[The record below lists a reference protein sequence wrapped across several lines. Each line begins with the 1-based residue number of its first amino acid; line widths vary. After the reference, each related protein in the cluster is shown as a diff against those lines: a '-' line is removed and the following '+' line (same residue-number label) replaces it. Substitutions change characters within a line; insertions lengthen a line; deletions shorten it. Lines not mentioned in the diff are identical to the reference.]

1 MGMGGSP
8 PPPPAAQAAT
18 STTSEFPDELKPY
31 IEDILER
38 AKTRAESRDEAG
50 FQVFPGP
57 RLADFTPEQQA
68 AQQGITGLVNAGL
81 SSDPTLASAKTYMAP
96 AFGATLASQQSF
108 TPAAAQQFMSP
119 YMQSVVDIQKR
130 EAERK
135 GSTQRQDIATQGAA
149 SGGFG
154 GSRQAI
160 LESEQRR
167 NEAQL
172 LSDIQKTGSQSAFEQ
187 AAGQFERERARNLS
201 GGQQFAG
208 LAELAPRLAT
218 AELGALSG
226 VGAQKQQQDQ
236 RATDIAYQ
244 QFLEEEQYPERVLQ
258 EYSSIIRGFPL
269 TPNVFGASQQS
280 TPPPNLATQV
290 AGLVGAGASGFKAF
304 GNEGG
309 GIASLPLKKVP
320 AGNKG
325 LQALKKK
332 APNVVKKMGF
342 AQAGQTNIA
351 EMTTIP
357 FSQTGMG
364 PSPIN
369 VPPLQ
374 GLQSNRKALKDKITE
389 LLAAQAGNR
398 EKRKESTEQDKA
410 LGLMQGFLKMAEA
423 GGEGKGIVDGLVAG
437 SQVALP
443 DIQAAMR
450 EGRGID
456 SEMDA
461 EALKLA
467 TLQGD
472 ISGLEFAENLEVK
485 KLLIEQENS
494 FNDRVAALG
503 KGAFEFSKAMNSSID
518 TTLGDELKLLFR
530 DNPRK
535 LAEIKRQ
542 ALEYYA
548 KSGNSLESMTFFEK
562 QLASFRGRSGPRSS
576 IPTPTGTNT
585 GTPTGTNA
593 GSVINRASQTPAAR
607 PIDPKNLSPS
617 F

>member
-369 VPPLQ
+369 IPPLQ
-374 GLQSNRKALKDKITE
+374 GLQSDRKALKDKIAE

-410 LGLMQGFLKMAEA
+410 LGLMQGFLKMAQA

>member
-160 LESEQRR
+160 LESEQMR

-342 AQAGQTNIA
+342 LQTAGGVGNLTADQ
-351 EMTTIP
+351 MIP
-357 FSQTGMG
+357 YSNVGMG
-364 PSPIN
+364 ANSIK

-374 GLQSNRKALKDKITE
+374 GLQSDRKALRDKIAE
-389 LLAAQAGNR
+389 LIAAQEANR

-410 LGLMQGFLKMAEA
+410 LGLMQGFLKMAQA

-450 EGRGID
+450 EGRDID
-456 SEMDA
+456 SQMDA

-467 TLQGD
+467 TLQGE
-472 ISGLEFAENLEVK
+472 ISGQEFAENLAVK

-503 KGAFEFSKAMNSSID
+503 KGAFEFSKAMNNAIN
-518 TTLGDELKLLFR
+518 TTLGDELKLLYKN
-530 DNPRK
+530 NPRR
-535 LAEIKRQ
+535 LAAIKRE
-542 ALEYYA
+542 ALEDFA
-548 KSGNSLESMTFFEK
+548 THGNANKGLIFFENE
-562 QLASFRGRSGPRSS
+562 LASFMSRQGK
-576 IPTPTGTNT
+576 PTST
-585 GTPTGTNA
+585 GTPTPKGKGA
-593 GSVINRASQTPAAR
+593 ASIISGASN
-607 PIDPKNLSPS
+607 KPS
-617 F
+617 

>member
-1 MGMGGSP
+1 MGMGGSPP

-135 GSTQRQDIATQGAA
+135 GSTQRQDIATQGVA

-160 LESEQRR
+160 LESEQMR

-342 AQAGQTNIA
+342 AQASTAINKAPTFPYSQESG
-351 EMTTIP
+351 P
-357 FSQTGMG
+357 FE
-364 PSPIN
+364 
-369 VPPLQ
+369 
-374 GLQSNRKALKDKITE
+374 QSMYKNYGIRRSDQKALSDKIAE
-389 LLAAQAGNR
+389 LLATQDANR
-398 EKRKESTEQDKA
+398 EKRQESTEQDKA

-423 GGEGKGIVDGLVAG
+423 GGEGKGIVEGLVSG

-443 DIQAAMR
+443 DIQAAMK
-450 EGRGID
+450 EGRSID
-456 SEMDA
+456 RDMDA
-461 EALKLA
+461 ETLKLMG
-467 TLQGD
+467 LQSE
-472 ISGLEFAENLEVK
+472 ISAQDFKENLELMK
-485 KLLIEQENS
+485 ESNAQSLANAKLAGELDGGVDLLKS
-494 FNDRVAALG
+494 MNDTISTL
-503 KGAFEFSKAMNSSID
+503 KAP
-518 TTLGDELKLLFR
+518 ELKLLER
-530 DNPRK
+530 LLPGQLADIQRK
-535 LAEIKRQ
+535 ILSNYD
-542 ALEYYA
+542 ALG
-548 KSGNSLESMTFFEK
+548 KSGKRTMTESLEDFT
-562 QLASFRGRSGPRSS
+562 SFLSGLSGIKKGSNVSS
-576 IPTPTGTNT
+576 TQNLPSGL
-585 GTPTGTNA
+585 
-593 GSVINRASQTPAAR
+593 PAAA
-607 PIDPKNLSPS
+607 IALGPKGRGVKGKLSTAS
-617 F
+617 NKIIN

>member
-1 MGMGGSP
+1 MGMGGSPP

-57 RLADFTPEQQA
+57 RLADFTPEQTT

-135 GSTQRQDIATQGAA
+135 GSTQRQDIATQGVA

-160 LESEQRR
+160 LESEQMR

-342 AQAGQTNIA
+342 AQASTAINKAPTFPYSQESG
-351 EMTTIP
+351 P
-357 FSQTGMG
+357 FE
-364 PSPIN
+364 
-369 VPPLQ
+369 
-374 GLQSNRKALKDKITE
+374 QSMYKNYGIRRSDQKALSDKIAE
-389 LLAAQAGNR
+389 LLATQDANR
-398 EKRKESTEQDKA
+398 EKRQESTEQDKA

-467 TLQGD
+467 TLQGE
-472 ISGLEFAENLEVK
+472 ISGQEFAENLAVK

-518 TTLGDELKLLFR
+518 TTLGDELKLLYR

-535 LAEIKRQ
+535 LAEIKRK

-548 KSGNSLESMTFFEK
+548 QSGNSLDAMTFFET
-562 QLASFRGRSGPRSS
+562 QLASFGGRLGPRSS
-576 IPTPTGTNT
+576 TSTPIGTNT
-585 GTPTGTNA
+585 NTPKGKGAGSIISNASKTPTPLNPNQQG
-593 GSVINRASQTPAAR
+593 
-607 PIDPKNLSPS
+607 PS
-617 F
+617 S

>member
-8 PPPPAAQAAT
+8 PPPAQASQVQ
-18 STTSEFPDELKPY
+18 STTSEFPSELKPY

-38 AKTRAESRDEAG
+38 AKTRAEARDVAG
-50 FQVFPGP
+50 FQTFPGP

-68 AQQGITGLVNAGL
+68 AQRGITGLVDVGL

-96 AFGATLASQQSF
+96 AFGASLASQQSF
-108 TPAAAQQFMSP
+108 TPEAAQQYMSP

-135 GSTQRQDIATQGAA
+135 GASQLQDIAAQGAA
-149 SGGFG
+149 TGGFG

-160 LESEQRR
+160 LEAEQMR

-172 LSDIQKTGSQSAFEQ
+172 LDDIQKKGSQSAFEQ
-187 AAGQFERERARNLS
+187 ASAQFERERARNLS

-218 AELGALSG
+218 SELGALSG
-226 VGAQKQQQDQ
+226 VGAQKQQQQQ

-244 QFLEEEQYPERVLQ
+244 QFLEEQQYPERVLQ

-269 TPNVFGASQQS
+269 TPNVFGATQTA

-304 GNEGG
+304 GNKGG

-332 APNVVKKMGF
+332 APDVVKKMGF
-342 AQAGQTNIA
+342 AQSSTGVAKMPTV
-351 EMTTIP
+351 P
-357 FSQTGMG
+357 FSNIGMG
-364 PSPIN
+364 TNPIK

-374 GLQSNRKALKDKITE
+374 GLQSDRKALKDKIAE
-389 LLAAQAGNR
+389 LLAAQEVNR

-423 GGEGKGIVDGLVAG
+423 GGEGKGIVDGLIAG

-443 DIQAAMR
+443 DIQAAMK

-456 SEMDA
+456 REMDA

-467 TLQGD
+467 TLQGE
-472 ISGLEFAENLEVK
+472 ISGAEFAENLALMKEVSAQK
-485 KLLIEQENS
+485 IANAELAAKLGIDIFKFDKAINDTVRSVLGQELNTLDPRFS
-494 FNDRVAALG
+494 TGILEAQQLAINEAGSIGEEKAL
-503 KGAFEFSKAMNSSID
+503 ENYKAR
-518 TTLGDELKLLFR
+518 LKLIT
-530 DNPRK
+530 K
-535 LAEIKRQ
+535 AIS
-542 ALEYYA
+542 AA
-548 KSGNSLESMTFFEK
+548 TGS
-562 QLASFRGRSGPRSS
+562 SGPLPDVDEDTSLS
-576 IPTPTGTNT
+576 GAVNNT
-585 GTPTGTNA
+585 GSVPTVEDTEKTLEIESN
-593 GSVINRASQTPAAR
+593 
-607 PIDPKNLSPS
+607 
-617 F
+617 

>member
-258 EYSSIIRGFPL
+258 EYSSIIRSFPL

-410 LGLMQGFLKMAEA
+410 LGLMQGFLKMAQA

-562 QLASFRGRSGPRSS
+562 QLASFKGRSGPRSS
-576 IPTPTGTNT
+576 ISTPTGTNT

>member
-1 MGMGGSP
+1 MGMGGSA
-8 PPPPAAQAAT
+8 PPPPAASQVQ

-38 AKTRAESRDEAG
+38 AKTRAEARDEAG

-57 RLADFTPEQQA
+57 RLADFTAEQQA
-68 AQQGITGLVNAGL
+68 AQQGITGLVDAGI
-81 SSDPTLASAKTYMAP
+81 SSDPALASAKTYIAP
-96 AFGATLASQQSF
+96 ALGATLASQQSF
-108 TPAAAQQFMSP
+108 TPEAVQQYMSP

-135 GSTQRQDIATQGAA
+135 GASQLQDIAAQGAA
-149 SGGFG
+149 TGGFG

-160 LESEQRR
+160 LEAEQMR

-226 VGAQKQQQDQ
+226 VGAQKQQQQQ

-244 QFLEEEQYPERVLQ
+244 QFLEEQQYPERVLQ

-269 TPNVFGASQQS
+269 TPNVFEVSQTS

-290 AGLVGAGASGFKAF
+290 TGLLGAGASGYKAF
-304 GNEGG
+304 GNKGG

-332 APNVVKKMGF
+332 APDVVKKMGF
-342 AQAGQTNIA
+342 AQASTAVGAMPTQQYINTGKGGNP
-351 EMTTIP
+351 IP
-357 FSQTGMG
+357 
-364 PSPIN
+364 

-374 GLQSNRKALKDKITE
+374 GLQSDRKALKDKIAE
-389 LLAAQAGNR
+389 LLAAQEANR

-443 DIQAAMR
+443 DIQAAMK

-456 SEMDA
+456 REMDA

-467 TLQGD
+467 TLQGE
-472 ISGLEFAENLEVK
+472 ISGQEFAENLA
-485 KLLIEQENS
+485 LIKEINAQKTAN
-494 FNDRVAALG
+494 A
-503 KGAFEFSKAMNSSID
+503 
-518 TTLGDELKLLFR
+518 
-530 DNPRK
+530 K
-535 LAEIKRQ
+535 LAAELGVNILKFDRAINDTVTSVLGQELNTLDPRFSSRILQ
-542 ALEYYA
+542 AQ
-548 KSGNSLESMTFFEK
+548 
-562 QLASFRGRSGPRSS
+562 QLA
-576 IPTPTGTNT
+576 INE
-585 GTPTGTNA
+585 A
-593 GSVINRASQTPAAR
+593 GSVGEEKALENYKARLKRITKAISAATGSSG
-607 PIDPKNLSPS
+607 PLPDADGDTSLSEAVNNTGSVPTVEDTKKALEIEGN
-617 F
+617 

>member
-374 GLQSNRKALKDKITE
+374 GLQSNRKALKDKIAE

-410 LGLMQGFLKMAEA
+410 LGLMQGFLKMAQA

-562 QLASFRGRSGPRSS
+562 QLASFKGRSGPRSS

>member
-410 LGLMQGFLKMAEA
+410 LGLMQGFLKMAQA